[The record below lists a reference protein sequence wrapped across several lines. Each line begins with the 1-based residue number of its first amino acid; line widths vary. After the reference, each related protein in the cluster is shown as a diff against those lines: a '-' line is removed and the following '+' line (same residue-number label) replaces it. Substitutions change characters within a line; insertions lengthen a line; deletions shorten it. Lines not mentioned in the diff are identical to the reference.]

1 MAVRLLTVAL
11 VLAAVGSTLANISL
25 IAWSSSRS
33 TALDTVPTK
42 LTSAEFFSHILND
55 DQLCEY
61 DAVAIIDQ
69 LNTINRAPSTH
80 IARSISSAQYSRSFE
95 LTGSIDLPST
105 ARSLSSRCGARFLN
119 YSPGPSSSGDVFLEE
134 GTKHVLSLNIL
145 KSQDSS
151 DIGEHEESVLKAEL
165 AAISS
170 VFPSHFIIYSSSGLS
185 NFQVRQAPDAMSRPV
200 IGVTSNNSS
209 LRQPEPANPPVH
221 DPTTSVIFTTGLI
234 TSLLIVF
241 FILLPVLIVGVS
253 ALAGIQT
260 PTRMEAPKGFN
271 AVEKKNQ

>member
-1 MAVRLLTVAL
+1 MFYPLTYLRVK
-11 VLAAVGSTLANISL
+11 
-25 IAWSSSRS
+25 IA
-33 TALDTVPTK
+33 
-42 LTSAEFFSHILND
+42 LTSGSMVRSDKSTNGVGVD
-55 DQLCEY
+55 D
-61 DAVAIIDQ
+61 
-69 LNTINRAPSTH
+69 
-80 IARSISSAQYSRSFE
+80 
-95 LTGSIDLPST
+95 
-105 ARSLSSRCGARFLN
+105 SLL
-119 YSPGPSSSGDVFLEE
+119 
-134 GTKHVLSLNIL
+134 
-145 KSQDSS
+145 
-151 DIGEHEESVLKAEL
+151 EESVLKAEL

-185 NFQVRQAPDAMSRPV
+185 KFQVRQAPDAMSRPV